1 MKLTEYQLFQ
11 AIGQAD
17 EKMLRDAAPA
27 EWEAASGDRRFPLLL
42 KRRTAEL
49 IAVCAAVCI
58 FVGGGFL
65 IRKLYTA
72 QKQEPDPVYATDEE
86 AARAA
91 LEQFFYACKTG
102 NKEQMLKYSLIEEV
116 NQALASDGTTN
127 ACDETKSYLKE
138 LCRIRDYEI
147 GEGTDVTAE
156 LKEAEQNEADQIELL
171 IYELEAIGEH
181 EEAEK
186 LRGPNPYLELYSHED
201 MAYAFY
207 VRLTVTGEPWSD
219 YDENGNPN
227 DGAQFPVCR
236 YDGVWRVDPGYL
248 LRPEGMT
255 EKGRIMLEKFRSGE
269 DFDAK
274 AFSREYDAR
283 EALTAYLDICS
294 TGDTER
300 IMRETQW
307 TPYLESSQSRPAA
320 GVDTIIHA
328 LTEQFAGTDSYEIT
342 ELIPADD
349 ALAEM
354 TATAERRTLY
364 QAWLLHSR
372 GKTDEEEMTLYF
384 APEYVY
390 YQSVDHM
397 FRCTVRSRVSANL
410 PEREFFLFRNNN
422 EWEISPAY
430 ESEAAPDELG
440 GDRQQDFDAY
450 IASHEV
456 EKQPMYPGD
465 PEEAN

>member
-27 EWEAASGDRRFPLLL
+27 EWEAASGDRRLPLLL

-49 IAVCAAVCI
+49 IAVCAAVFI

-102 NKEQMLKYSLIEEV
+102 NKEQMLKYSLIEEY
-116 NQALASDGTTN
+116 NQALASDGTVN
-127 ACDETKSYLKE
+127 ASDETKSYLKE

-219 YDENGNPN
+219 YDENGIWKPN
-227 DGAQFPVCR
+227 DKG
-236 YDGVWRVDPGYL
+236 L
-248 LRPEGMT
+248 GMGHVFD
-255 EKGRIMLEKFRSGE
+255 ELNKLYGE
-269 DFDAK
+269 DFIK
-274 AFSREYDAR
+274 Y
-283 EALTAYLDICS
+283 
-294 TGDTER
+294 
-300 IMRETQW
+300 
-307 TPYLESSQSRPAA
+307 
-320 GVDTIIHA
+320 
-328 LTEQFAGTDSYEIT
+328 
-342 ELIPADD
+342 
-349 ALAEM
+349 
-354 TATAERRTLY
+354 
-364 QAWLLHSR
+364 
-372 GKTDEEEMTLYF
+372 K
-384 APEYVY
+384 
-390 YQSVDHM
+390 
-397 FRCTVRSRVSANL
+397 
-410 PEREFFLFRNNN
+410 
-422 EWEISPAY
+422 
-430 ESEAAPDELG
+430 
-440 GDRQQDFDAY
+440 
-450 IASHEV
+450 
-456 EKQPMYPGD
+456 
-465 PEEAN
+465 